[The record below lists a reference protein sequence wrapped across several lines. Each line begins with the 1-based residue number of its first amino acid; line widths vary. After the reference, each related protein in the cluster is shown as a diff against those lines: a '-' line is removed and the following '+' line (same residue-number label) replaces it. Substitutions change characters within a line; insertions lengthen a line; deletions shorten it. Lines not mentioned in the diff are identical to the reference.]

1 MNIEIYTEYTPNPD
15 SLKFVANKVIAPNRS
30 LDFKEVSDTEEAP
43 LAKALFDF
51 PYVNGVFI
59 ANNFVTIKKVEGP
72 EWVEIIPEIKTF
84 LKEFITAEKA
94 VLSPDF
100 DKKRQEKTVA
110 EMGAEVSEL
119 DLKIIELLNTYVKPA
134 IEKDGGNI
142 VFKSFDNGVVT
153 LGLQGAC
160 SGCPSSTQT
169 LKQGIEGLLKRM
181 VPEVE
186 TVVAEDDGQ

>member
-30 LDFKEVSDTEEAP
+30 LDFKEVSDAEEAP
-43 LAKALFDF
+43 LAKALFDY

-72 EWVEIIPEIKTF
+72 EWIEIIPEIKAF
-84 LKEFITAEKA
+84 LKDYITQEKA

-100 DKKRQEKTVA
+100 DKKQSEKRAA
-110 EMGAEVSEL
+110 ELGGESSEL
-119 DLKIIELLNTYVKPA
+119 DIKISELLDTYVKPA
-134 IEKDGGNI
+134 IEMDGGNI
-142 VFKSFDNGVVT
+142 VFKSFDSGVVT
-153 LGLQGAC
+153 VMLQGAC
-160 SGCPSSTQT
+160 SGCPSSTAT

-186 TVVAEDDGQ
+186 SVVAEQE

>member
-15 SLKFVANKVIAPNRS
+15 SLKFVFASKVIAPNRS
-30 LDFKEVSDTEEAP
+30 LDFKGVSEAEDAP

-59 ANNFVTIKKVEGP
+59 ANNFVTVKKVDGP
-72 EWVEIIPEIKTF
+72 EWIELIPEVKEF
-84 LKEFITAEKA
+84 LKEYISAEKP

-100 DKKRQEKTVA
+100 DKNRQEKRAA
-110 EMGAEVSEL
+110 ETGGDNAEI
-119 DLKIIELLNTYVKPA
+119 DLKISELLDTYVKPA
-134 IEKDGGNI
+134 IEMDGGNI
-142 VFKSFDNGVVT
+142 IFKSFDSGVVT
-153 LGLQGAC
+153 VTLQGAC

-186 TVVAEDDGQ
+186 SVVAEEG

>member
-30 LDFKEVSDTEEAP
+30 LDFKDVTETEEAP

-59 ANNFVTIKKVEGP
+59 ANNFVTIKKIDGP
-72 EWVEIIPEIKTF
+72 EWVEIIPDLKAF

-94 VLSPDF
+94 VLSPNF
-100 DKKRQEKTVA
+100 DKVQQEKRSA
-110 EMGAEVSEL
+110 ELGGNSSDL
-119 DLKIIELLNTYVKPA
+119 DLKISELLDTYVRPA
-134 IEKDGGNI
+134 IEMDGGNI
-142 VFKSFDNGVVT
+142 VFKSFDSGVVT
-153 LGLQGAC
+153 VILQGAC

-186 TVVAEDDGQ
+186 SVVAEEG

>member
-15 SLKFVANKVIAPNRS
+15 SLKFVFANKVVAPNRS
-30 LDFKEVSDTEEAP
+30 LDFKDVSETEDAP

-72 EWVEIIPEIKTF
+72 EWIELIPEIKEF
-84 LKEFITAEKA
+84 LKTYAAAEKP

-100 DKKRQEKTVA
+100 DKNRQEKRA
-110 EMGAEVSEL
+110 EEASGANAEI
-119 DLKIIELLNTYVKPA
+119 DLKISELLDAYVKPA
-134 IEKDGGNI
+134 IEMDGGNI
-142 VFKSFDNGVVT
+142 IFKSFDAGVVT
-153 LGLQGAC
+153 VTLQGAC

-186 TVVAEDDGQ
+186 SVVAEEG